1 MSWQEIFNLDSEVF
15 PAIFRAYPEVCC
27 IDGDLGAFDNDR
39 NPVELD
45 IDVVRAAL
53 AEHLA
58 EKAQADAKNNR
69 ASAYATE
76 ADPLFFKAQRGE
88 ATMDEWNAKVAEI
101 RARYPY
107 GGE

>member
-1 MSWQEIFNLDSEVF
+1 MNHD
-15 PAIFRAYPEVCC
+15 AIYRAYPNAVT
-27 IDGDLGAFDNDR
+27 INDSLGAFDADGNQIT
-39 NPVELD
+39 
-45 IDVVRAAL
+45 IDQALVDAAAVTVA
-53 AEHLA
+53 AEQA
-58 EKAQADAKNNR
+58 RAQAERNR
-69 ASAYATE
+69 AKAYATE

>member
-1 MSWQEIFNLDSEVF
+1 MTILNHD
-15 PAIFRAYPEVCC
+15 AIFRAYPQAAWVD
-27 IDGDLGAFDNDR
+27 DGTGAFDADG
-39 NPVELD
+39 NPIA
-45 IDVVRAAL
+45 IDQALVDAAAIEVA
-53 AEHLA
+53 AEQA
-58 EKAQADAKNNR
+58 RAQAERNR
-69 ASAYATE
+69 AKAYATE